1 MNISKTIDFYLFCYY
16 NNCDAITASQKGE
29 LMNQLRTI
37 RRSKN
42 ISQKELARKLG
53 VTQGAIS
60 CWECGRWYP
69 SLEMLRKL
77 AQVFNCTIDELVGD
91 CDDERRI

>member
-1 MNISKTIDFYLFCYY
+1 MNISKTIDFYLVCYY
-16 NNCDAITASQKGE
+16 NNCDAITVSQKGE
-29 LMNQLRTI
+29 PMNQLRTI

-60 CWECGRWYP
+60 CWECGRWY
-69 SLEMLRKL
+69 
-77 AQVFNCTIDELVGD
+77 FNCTIDELVGD